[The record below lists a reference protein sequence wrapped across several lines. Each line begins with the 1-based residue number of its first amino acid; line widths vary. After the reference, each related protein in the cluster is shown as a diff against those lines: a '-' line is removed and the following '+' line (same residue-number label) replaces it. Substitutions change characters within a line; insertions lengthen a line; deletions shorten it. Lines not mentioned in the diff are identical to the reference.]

1 MTTRRSEP
9 RLRRSGPGKSP
20 APESDSRGSEPRAS
34 EPRGSEPRATAS
46 QPRLPLEAPRPPLLP
61 PAARL
66 PEPRRVGT
74 LPSLSFL
81 AFADPLPSDYY
92 LG

>member
-9 RLRRSGPGKSP
+9 RLRRSGSGRSP
-20 APESDSRGSEPRAS
+20 APESPSRGSES
-34 EPRGSEPRATAS
+34 KPRGSEPRATAS
-46 QPRLPLEAPRPPLLP
+46 QPRLPLEAPKPPLLP
-61 PAARL
+61 QAARL
-66 PEPRRVGT
+66 PEPRRGGT